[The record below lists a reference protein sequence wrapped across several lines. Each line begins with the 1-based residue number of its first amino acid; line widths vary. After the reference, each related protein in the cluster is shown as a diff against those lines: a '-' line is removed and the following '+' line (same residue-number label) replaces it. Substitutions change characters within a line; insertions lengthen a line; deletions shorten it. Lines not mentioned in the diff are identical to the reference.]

1 MLVGQILFLL
11 IIATVLAVL
20 CALLI
25 ARLYRVSMKRLM
37 QAPITQTANE
47 VSACSAANH
56 ERTETPASL
65 TLTDNQHAYRRL
77 LVSFLEKVFSV

>member
-11 IIATVLAVL
+11 VIATVLAML

-37 QAPITQTANE
+37 QAP
-47 VSACSAANH
+47 
-56 ERTETPASL
+56 L
-65 TLTDNQHAYRRL
+65 TKT
-77 LVSFLEKVFSV
+77 SI